1 MLRARLRKTRMS
13 RLCTIRFYLEADRN
27 GSGFESF
34 SSWPGLPRPL
44 GQWAAFRAW
53 EEKDFYIHCDV
64 IVSTGDGDL
73 QERQSVSLDPQWV
86 LPLAKL
92 ALAMR

>member
-1 MLRARLRKTRMS
+1 MV
-13 RLCTIRFYLEADRN
+13 ADLSLFQAGRDCLALWD
-27 GSGFESF
+27 SG
-34 SSWPGLPRPL
+34 PL
-44 GQWAAFRAW
+44 FRAW

-73 QERQSVSLDPQWV
+73 QERESVSLDPQWV